1 MAPLRWRVAKFFA
14 FSAFP
19 TIPLLAPLGFYVD
32 VPWLT
37 PAVVLI
43 GIPVSDFMLRKDES
57 GPFGRGASEATI
69 AWLHLIPYL
78 YVLVWAGTLA
88 WALLVLQIN
97 EIPRPTVAW
106 LILSVSI
113 GSAFA
118 TCAAHELLHW
128 PEASARA
135 VARLVMATVAY
146 GHFPIEHLNH
156 HVTLGLTSGGTT
168 PLIGQS
174 VWSFLVSNAV
184 FSFRSAWRTERRRH
198 CGKSLPL
205 LRNRFVQQLFLTS
218 LMLIVF
224 TSVAG
229 TLGLL
234 LFILQAASGIYTT
247 EYVNYAQ
254 HYGLS
259 RVSEAPLSGRLS
271 WSSNAFATNAATL
284 NITRHA
290 DHHLR
295 AGVRYYDLEHMEGV
309 PLLPAGYLALFIPA
323 MIPPLWRRLMDK
335 RASLFTKDHQQ
346 Q

>member
-1 MAPLRWRVAKFFA
+1 
-14 FSAFP
+14 
-19 TIPLLAPLGFYVD
+19 
-32 VPWLT
+32 
-37 PAVVLI
+37 
-43 GIPVSDFMLRKDES
+43 
-57 GPFGRGASEATI
+57 
-69 AWLHLIPYL
+69 
-78 YVLVWAGTLA
+78 
-88 WALLVLQIN
+88 
-97 EIPRPTVAW
+97 
-106 LILSVSI
+106 
-113 GSAFA
+113 
-118 TCAAHELLHW
+118 
-128 PEASARA
+128 
-135 VARLVMATVAY
+135 
-146 GHFPIEHLNH
+146 
-156 HVTLGLTSGGTT
+156 
-168 PLIGQS
+168 
-174 VWSFLVSNAV
+174 
-184 FSFRSAWRTERRRH
+184 
-198 CGKSLPL
+198 
-205 LRNRFVQQLFLTS
+205 
-218 LMLIVF
+218 
-224 TSVAG
+224 
-229 TLGLL
+229 L